1 MKTSDVMVFE
11 CNIDSKGRA
20 LRFFTGIL
28 ALLGGGLAYLILM
41 MEVIPVPESIGTLG
55 VLAMFIGALPEGKS
69 HVQDTYLWAGAPSP
83 EVNSL
88 ERRSGQIWGIG
99 AF

>member
-1 MKTSDVMVFE
+1 MKTSDVMALE

-28 ALLGGGLAYLILM
+28 AMLGGGLAYLILM

-55 VLAMFIGALPEGKS
+55 VLAMFIG
-69 HVQDTYLWAGAPSP
+69 
-83 EVNSL
+83 
-88 ERRSGQIWGIG
+88 G
-99 AF
+99 AFAIFEAKAGWCVVRALGFRTRY

>member
-1 MKTSDVMVFE
+1 MKTSYAMVFE

-28 ALLGGGLAYLILM
+28 AMLGGALAYLILM

-55 VLAMFIGALPEGKS
+55 VLAMFIG
-69 HVQDTYLWAGAPSP
+69 
-83 EVNSL
+83 
-88 ERRSGQIWGIG
+88 G
-99 AF
+99 AFAIFEAKAGWCVVRALGFRTRY

>member
-1 MKTSDVMVFE
+1 MKTSDVMVLE

-28 ALLGGGLAYLILM
+28 AMLGGGLAYLILM

-55 VLAMFIGALPEGKS
+55 VLAMFIG
-69 HVQDTYLWAGAPSP
+69 
-83 EVNSL
+83 
-88 ERRSGQIWGIG
+88 G
-99 AF
+99 AFAIFEAKAGWCVVRALGFRTRY

>member
-1 MKTSDVMVFE
+1 MKTSDGMVLE

-28 ALLGGGLAYLILM
+28 AMLGGGLAYLILM

-55 VLAMFIGALPEGKS
+55 VLAMFIG
-69 HVQDTYLWAGAPSP
+69 
-83 EVNSL
+83 
-88 ERRSGQIWGIG
+88 G
-99 AF
+99 AFAIFEAKAGWCVVRALGFRTRY

>member
-28 ALLGGGLAYLILM
+28 AMLGGGLAYLILM

-55 VLAMFIGALPEGKS
+55 VLAMFIG
-69 HVQDTYLWAGAPSP
+69 
-83 EVNSL
+83 
-88 ERRSGQIWGIG
+88 G
-99 AF
+99 AFAIFEAKAGWCVVRALGFRTRY